1 MPTDNERR
9 EVARRLR
16 DCVKNKAE
24 GEMLSLN
31 GSSAAIRWLISSGVF
46 GDKKYHS
53 GADLINRLADLIEPV
68 DRNDELCAHCDYC
81 DYCDLPECSEQD
93 GYSFKPKGYVDLL
106 VLADKTIRSARHDME
121 ICGDTVPAW
130 YAAGRLEAVAQ
141 SIREI
146 LGVES

>member
-1 MPTDNERR
+1 MITDDERR

-16 DCVKNKAE
+16 AHTMNSYIDPLCAFEHMVIGKCDGDCT
-24 GEMLSLN
+24 
-31 GSSAAIRWLISSGVF
+31 
-46 GDKKYHS
+46 Y
-53 GADLINRLADLIEPV
+53 DLEKECEENICKRLADLIEPS
-68 DRNDELCAHCDYC
+68 DRNGELCAHCDYC
-81 DYCDLPECSEQD
+81 GYCDLPKCSEQD

-106 VLADKTIRSARHDME
+106 ELEDRIVRTARQDME

-130 YAAGRLEAVAQ
+130 YAAGRLEAVAR